1 MAGIVFLVFGVFLI
15 LAVPLA
21 VSMMLGAW
29 TPVIFGA
36 PGISGV
42 GQIIRN
48 AFSGADTTPMI
59 AVPLFILGGVI
70 MSEGGISKKLFNVFA
85 YIFGKK
91 TGGLPIAVLLT
102 TMFYGSIS
110 GSAVAV
116 TAAVGSMAIPFLTE
130 MGYEKKFIAAMIA
143 VAGGLGIILP
153 PSIPMVMYSLA
164 TGVSTGELFLAG
176 IFPGILV
183 TGFLIAYAVY
193 YCWRKGEDKAKI
205 AAAVDEMRKTSF
217 LLILKDSFW
226 ALLSPIIILGG
237 IYSGIFTPTE
247 AACVSVFYALVI
259 SVFIYRTVPLKG
271 VLKLLC
277 NAVKTYSSLCF
288 MIAFA
293 IAFGRTLTLLKAPDM
308 ISNFVLG
315 VSQSK
320 VVIVF
325 VIIVIFYMIGMVM
338 DIGPVIVIM
347 APILLPIVKALGV
360 DPVHFG
366 IFMVVNLAI
375 SMATPP
381 FGLNVFV
388 TSNISELPPTTVFR
402 MAIPF
407 IIMFTIALLVIAY
420 VPAISLFI
428 LGRA

>member
-1 MAGIVFLVFGVFLI
+1 MIGVVFLVFGGLLVLS
-15 LAVPLA
+15 VPLA
-21 VSMMLGAW
+21 VSLMAGAW
-29 TPVIFGA
+29 APVIFGA
-36 PGISGV
+36 QGVAGV

-70 MSEGGISKKLFNVFA
+70 MSEGGISRRLFNVFA
-85 YIFGKK
+85 YLVGKR
-91 TGGLPIAVLLT
+91 TGGIPVAVLLT

-116 TAAVGSMAIPFLTE
+116 TAAVGAMAIPFMNDL
-130 MGYEKKFIAAMIA
+130 GYEKKFTAAMIA

-176 IFPGILV
+176 IIPGILV
-183 TGFLIAYAVY
+183 TLFLIAYAVY
-193 YCWRKGEDKAKI
+193 YSWKKGEDKAKVW
-205 AAAVDEMRKTSF
+205 AAVDEMRKRSF
-217 LLILKDSFW
+217 WLVLKDSFW

-237 IYSGIFTPTE
+237 IYSGLFTPTE
-247 AACVSVFYALVI
+247 AACVSVFYGLVI
-259 SVFIYRTVPLKG
+259 SIFIYKSVPLKG
-271 VLKLLC
+271 IMKLLRS
-277 NAVKTYSSLCF
+277 AVKTYAPLTF

-293 IAFGRTLTLLKAPDM
+293 IAFGRTLTLLKTPDL
-308 ISNFVLG
+308 IASLVLG
-315 VSQSK
+315 VSHSR
-320 VVIVF
+320 VVITF
-325 VIIVIFYMIGMVM
+325 IIILIFYAIGMVM

-347 APILLPIVKALGV
+347 APILLPIIKALGI
-360 DPVHFG
+360 DPIHFG

-388 TSNISELPPTTVFR
+388 TSSITELPASTVFK
-402 MAIPF
+402 MAWPF
-407 IIMFTIALLVIAY
+407 IGVFTIALFVIAY
-420 VPAISLFI
+420 VPEISLFI
-428 LGRA
+428 LGR

>member
-1 MAGIVFLVFGVFLI
+1 MAGIVFLVFGLFLVM
-15 LAVPLA
+15 AVPLA
-21 VSMMLGAW
+21 VAMMLGAW

-70 MSEGGISKKLFNVFA
+70 MSEGGISRKLFNVFA

-116 TAAVGSMAIPFLTE
+116 TAAVGAMAIPFLTE
-130 MGYEKKFIAAMIA
+130 MGYEKKFSAAMIA

-205 AAAVDEMRKTSF
+205 SAAVDEMRKTKF
-217 LLILKDSFW
+217 WVVLKDSFW

-247 AACVSVFYALVI
+247 AACISVFYALVI
-259 SVFIYRTVPLKG
+259 SIFIYRTVPLKG

-308 ISNFVLG
+308 ISTFVLG

-320 VVIVF
+320 TVIIFVIV
-325 VIIVIFYMIGMVM
+325 IIFYLIGMVM

-381 FGLNVFV
+381 FGLNTFV
-388 TSNISELPPTTVFR
+388 TSNISELPPTTVFK
-402 MAIPF
+402 MATPF
-407 IIMFTIALLVIAY
+407 IIVFTIALFVIAY

-428 LGRA
+428 VGRA